1 MSSVHKF
8 VFLLCSSWFA
18 CHRAAL
24 SQWTKSSTKLPIDI
38 TSPGSICGH
47 SSTTNKLFILS
58 GNNLMSYDLSSKQ
71 FTTHSTTL
79 PVTINCG
86 ASCYAQ
92 FNQYLYFIVSINDIG
107 VFDMNTQQIQF
118 PLSSNQSLTA
128 RGPETCLAMSND
140 GKHLFIVGGRTRS
153 EPGDSLGNPIKTF
166 QIYDIDHGTLVTGPR
181 MNGYVRYYMAP
192 GCAVLGNR
200 LYHFGGYEQYY
211 GPKGKVEYIDV
222 SNIENIAGQ
231 TWYSHGALNPYRSH
245 QRTVVYQGLA
255 YNIGGLALLPGGG
268 ELDTFE
274 TDIADHFDCGS
285 GQNVVD
291 TPLPFAMKQHCVATT
306 DNAIFVM
313 NGQDLYW
320 ATAGGGILTCNPTM
334 DPTYPDP
341 SADPTADPSTSPT
354 TTDPSTDPTA
364 NPTTDPSTAP
374 TADPSTDPTDYPS
387 TDPTPDTMFNEAQVQ
402 QETTMTTLIS
412 EIVSFEEGAFD
423 IIIVYQI
430 TAGLVAMILILI
442 VCIACVWKQ
451 EKNVSKQQKDEAH
464 LAQDDKMHVPSEPVQ
479 LELEAIHPNDQ
490 ISATV
495 GTTDGNTRKR
505 PNLDSK
511 GVTKRT
517 RNGVQCR
524 DAKTNTPKDVTI
536 SVGNVIQI
544 TLSSNVHQVMSGEE
558 EIGNGQ
564 CRKDRIGDGGGV
576 QKPINLQHIIYG
588 ASEGVM
594 GEQKD
599 QSDSE
604 DLFRD
609 MGTENAGADTTTG
622 TGSSPGQR
630 KRIHTLKG

>member
-18 CHRAAL
+18 CHRASL

-79 PVTINCG
+79 PVTINCI

-92 FNQYLYFIVSINDIG
+92 FNQYLYFIAPDPDGISI
-107 VFDMNTQQIQF
+107 FDMNTLQIQ
-118 PLSSNQSLTA
+118 SNQLLTTA
-128 RGPETCLAMSND
+128 RGRETCLTMSND

-320 ATAGGGILTCNPTM
+320 ATPDSATFTTCNPTS
-334 DPTYPDP
+334 DPT
-341 SADPTADPSTSPT
+341 AKPTADPTPDPT
-354 TTDPSTDPTA
+354 AKPTADPTPDPTHPSTDPTSD
-364 NPTTDPSTAP
+364 PTVDPTGDPTADP
-374 TADPSTDPTDYPS
+374 TADPSTDPTS
-387 TDPTPDTMFNEAQVQ
+387 DPTVDPTGDP
-402 QETTMTTLIS
+402 
-412 EIVSFEEGAFD
+412 
-423 IIIVYQI
+423 
-430 TAGLVAMILILI
+430 TA
-442 VCIACVWKQ
+442 
-451 EKNVSKQQKDEAH
+451 D
-464 LAQDDKMHVPSEPVQ
+464 P
-479 LELEAIHPNDQ
+479 
-490 ISATV
+490 T
-495 GTTDGNTRKR
+495 
-505 PNLDSK
+505 
-511 GVTKRT
+511 
-517 RNGVQCR
+517 
-524 DAKTNTPKDVTI
+524 
-536 SVGNVIQI
+536 
-544 TLSSNVHQVMSGEE
+544 
-558 EIGNGQ
+558 
-564 CRKDRIGDGGGV
+564 
-576 QKPINLQHIIYG
+576 
-588 ASEGVM
+588 
-594 GEQKD
+594 
-599 QSDSE
+599 
-604 DLFRD
+604 
-609 MGTENAGADTTTG
+609 AD
-622 TGSSPGQR
+622 P
-630 KRIHTLKG
+630 